1 MKITEQERD
10 AVYKTIYNR
19 RDTRGE
25 FKPDPVPDEVLKRIL
40 DAAHHA
46 PSVGFMQPWDFIVI
60 RDSEVK
66 KAIKE
71 GFEIAHREA
80 AEMFQGE
87 RREKYR
93 SFKLEGIMEAPLG
106 ICVTCDRSR
115 TGDVVIGRTA
125 NPEMDLYSSVC
136 AVQNLWLAARA
147 ENLGLGW
154 VSIIHHDALKKILGI
169 PERIVP
175 IAYLCLG
182 YVSHFHERPELEKA
196 GWLPR
201 MPVESLVHYE
211 QWGNTSS
218 A

>member
-1 MKITEQERD
+1 MKITEQERN

-25 FKPDPVPDEVLKRIL
+25 FKPDPVPVEVLKRIL
-40 DAAHHA
+40 DAAHQA

-60 RDSEVK
+60 RDSKIK

-154 VSIIHHDALKKILGI
+154 VSIIHHDALQKILGI

-201 MPVESLVHYE
+201 MPIESLVHYE